1 MSISETESEVIPMC
15 ITLRVAD
22 TGGIITG
29 GAAQVGRVGVTIRT
43 RSETSWRASSRSVP
57 GLKSSWIDERSAT
70 DLERIV
76 SRPGTPFSASSS
88 GTVTRDSTSVEESP
102 RLIVWI
108 STCGGANS
116 GNTSSGVS
124 RSWVK
129 P

>member
-1 MSISETESEVIPMC
+1 MAE
-15 ITLRVAD
+15 

-29 GAAQVGRVGVTIRT
+29 GAAHVGRLGVTIRT
-43 RSETSWRASSRSVP
+43 RSETSWRASRRSVP
-57 GLKSSWIDERSAT
+57 GSKRSWMDDRSDT
-70 DLERIV
+70 DLDRMV
-76 SRPGTPFSASSS
+76 SSPGTPLSASSS

-116 GNTSSGVS
+116 GNTSNGVFCN
-124 RSWVK
+124 WVK